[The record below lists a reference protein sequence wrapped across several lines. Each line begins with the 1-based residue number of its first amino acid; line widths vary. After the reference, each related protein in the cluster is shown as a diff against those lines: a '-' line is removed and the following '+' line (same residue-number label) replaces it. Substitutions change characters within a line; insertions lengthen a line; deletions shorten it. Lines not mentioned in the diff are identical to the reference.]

1 MYPPKKLLFSDDG
14 SIPNSRLPLLYYQ
27 NVLDTTGNKAAIW
40 LEDKFAS
47 NGWTNSWRWGVY
59 DFHHYHSNTHE
70 VLGVFQGSALI
81 LLGGEKGEKVKVK
94 PGDVIIIP
102 AGVGHK
108 CLSHDPQFT
117 VVGAYPNGMQPDL
130 LRGKEGERPK
140 ADQNIASVPI
150 PEADPLLGRDGGL
163 VGIWD
168 LEKGD

>member
-1 MYPPKKLLFSDDG
+1 MLSLYPPKKLYFQDDG
-14 SIPNSRLPLLYYQ
+14 IIPNSTLPLLLYQ
-27 NVLDTTGNKAAIW
+27 DILEEKGEQGARR

-47 NGWTNSWRWGVY
+47 NNWTNSWRWGVY

-70 VLGVFQGSALI
+70 VLGVFSGQALI

-108 CLSHDPQFT
+108 CLSHDHNFT

-130 LRGKEGERPK
+130 LKGDNGERPN
-140 ADQNIASVPI
+140 ADQNIAKVPI
-150 PEADPLLGRDGGL
+150 PEADPVLGKDSGLLGIWGG
-163 VGIWD
+163 
-168 LEKGD
+168 